1 MKAHYVLAQ
10 TSCSIRLC
18 QDGIEVFYYSQ
29 TISSQSQV
37 ICCTPGTCITEIKCL
52 LAVERRSWVSIW
64 NSHLAQAESVQN
76 VPSIISDIM
85 EDRSF
90 AGGETDPEPPFL
102 PLLQVPINLKRET
115 ILLNN
120 VQCLD
125 VCSKRLRKKLR
136 NILRWGAVI
145 EDILLVSAI
154 GKPIFSPTSSQL
166 IYSHNLTAVRV
177 HNRDDWQGVSIMI

>member
-1 MKAHYVLAQ
+1 MLDTYYKLNDELARPCHNSSLSSVVCMFPTNSIVLLMKAHYVLAQ

-29 TISSQSQV
+29 TIASQSQV

-90 AGGETDPEPPFL
+90 AGG
-102 PLLQVPINLKRET
+102 V
-115 ILLNN
+115 
-120 VQCLD
+120 
-125 VCSKRLRKKLR
+125 
-136 NILRWGAVI
+136 
-145 EDILLVSAI
+145 
-154 GKPIFSPTSSQL
+154 KPIR
-166 IYSHNLTAVRV
+166 NLHFCHCTKFP
-177 HNRDDWQGVSIMI
+177 SI